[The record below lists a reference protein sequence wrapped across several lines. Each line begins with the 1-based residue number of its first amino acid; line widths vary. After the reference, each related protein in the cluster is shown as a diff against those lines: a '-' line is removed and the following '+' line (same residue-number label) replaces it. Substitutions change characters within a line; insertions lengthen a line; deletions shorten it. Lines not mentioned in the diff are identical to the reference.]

1 MFVASI
7 LRLRSFLVIIGL
19 ASASLL
25 MTTAGAQQNSAEPYA
40 PARTA
45 WGDPDLQGIWS
56 NTTSTPFER
65 PSEFGERA
73 LLTDEEFAEAQE
85 EANELA
91 VNAEAA
97 SFDNEGST
105 AGPDHWYEHL
115 GKTSN
120 RTSHVVDPPDG
131 KVPPLT
137 TEAEQRP
144 IIGTVNRERLK
155 MPFDSWEDLSAWD
168 RCITRGVP
176 GSMFPTFYNN
186 NYQILQVP
194 GYVVILYEMIHDARI
209 IPIDGRPHLSESL
222 RQWMG
227 DSRGHWE
234 SDTLVVEVDNFTDQ
248 TIIHPT
254 RGTASQ
260 VQHSEDLRLVERFT
274 RVDPSTIEYQV
285 TIQDPRT
292 FTRDWTVAIP
302 MTTDGAPTEIF
313 EYACQEGQQAVRNI
327 LSGARAQERK
337 AAGTGR

>member
-1 MFVASI
+1 MWLGFIA
-7 LRLRSFLVIIGL
+7 LVRAL
-19 ASASLL
+19 AAVIAIALL
-25 MTTAGAQQNSAEPYA
+25 VPVPAVGQGQEAAANPYA
-40 PARTA
+40 PPRTP

-73 LLTDEEFAEAQE
+73 FLTDEEFSEAQE
-85 EANELA
+85 EAAKRARE
-91 VNAEAA
+91 AE
-97 SFDNEGST
+97 SSSNEGST

-120 RTSHVVDPPDG
+120 RTSHVVDPQDG

-137 TEAEQRP
+137 AEAEQRP
-144 IIGTVNRERLK
+144 VIGTVNRERLK
-155 MPFDSWEDLSAWD
+155 MSFDSWEDLSPWD

-194 GYVVILYEMIHDARI
+194 GYVVILYEMIHDVRI
-209 IPIDGRPHLSESL
+209 IPVDGRAPLSDSL

-227 DSRGHWE
+227 DARGRWE
-234 SDTLVVEVDNFTDQ
+234 GDTLVVEVANFTDQ

-254 RGTASQ
+254 RGTPSQ
-260 VQHSEDLRLVERFT
+260 VQHSEGLRLVERFT
-274 RVDPSTIEYQV
+274 RVDTSTVEYQV
-285 TIQDPRT
+285 TIDDPKT
-292 FTRDWTVAIP
+292 FTRDWTVVIP
-302 MTTDGAPTEIF
+302 MTTNGAPDYIL

-337 AAGTGR
+337 AAAAAGR

>member
-1 MFVASI
+1 
-7 LRLRSFLVIIGL
+7 
-19 ASASLL
+19 
-25 MTTAGAQQNSAEPYA
+25 
-40 PARTA
+40 
-45 WGDPDLQGIWS
+45 
-56 NTTSTPFER
+56 
-65 PSEFGERA
+65 
-73 LLTDEEFAEAQE
+73 
-85 EANELA
+85 
-91 VNAEAA
+91 
-97 SFDNEGST
+97 
-105 AGPDHWYEHL
+105 
-115 GKTSN
+115 
-120 RTSHVVDPPDG
+120 
-131 KVPPLT
+131 
-137 TEAEQRP
+137 
-144 IIGTVNRERLK
+144 
-155 MPFDSWEDLSAWD
+155 
-168 RCITRGVP
+168 
-176 GSMFPTFYNN
+176 
-186 NYQILQVP
+186 
-194 GYVVILYEMIHDARI
+194 
-209 IPIDGRPHLSESL
+209 
-222 RQWMG
+222 MG